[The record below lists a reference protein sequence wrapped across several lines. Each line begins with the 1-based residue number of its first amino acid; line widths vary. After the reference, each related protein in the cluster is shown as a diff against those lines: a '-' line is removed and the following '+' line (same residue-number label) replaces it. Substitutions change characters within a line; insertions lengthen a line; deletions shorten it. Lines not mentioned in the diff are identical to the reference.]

1 MYMETVITHDLDTI
15 LDKLSRDDAFRAWVS
30 SDPVAAMA
38 SIGVHIDGRQLP
50 GKVTLPSKEVMMSA
64 RLAIRAKLDSAAGA
78 IPFFL
83 SGKL

>member
-1 MYMETVITHDLDTI
+1 METVMNRDLDKI
-15 LDKLSRDDAFRAWVS
+15 LDKLSRDDAFRAWVAD
-30 SDPVAAMA
+30 DPIAAMA
-38 SIGVHIDGRQLP
+38 SIGVAIDAQQLP
-50 GKVTLPSKEVMMSA
+50 GKVVLPSKEVMMSA